1 MKIEILKENL
11 KKAINICERITKKT
25 ISLPVLANVLLKA
38 EGNFLELT
46 TTNLETTIRWWVLAK
61 IEKPGTLL
69 VGATFLS
76 NLVDLIAEQKIE
88 LRETNK
94 NLIITT
100 KNQDTQVQGQNPEEF
115 PIVPKIERETP
126 FQISVQQL
134 NAGLSQIVD
143 IPSPS
148 QIRPE
153 ISGIFF
159 SFKKDKLK
167 LVSTDSFRLGE
178 KVIDLGKEVGKD
190 TSFILPQEAG
200 RELMNII
207 SQRAGTITCFS
218 NTNQAVFELLME
230 ETSHPQINVISRLI
244 DGEYPNYQEIIPKK
258 FTTKIQIDKESL
270 QNQIKE
276 AGLFSGK
283 VSEVKITPLL
293 KEKKIKIFSQSP
305 EIGKNESSVPAK
317 IEGEQFEISF
327 NYRFLIDGLNNIKR
341 SEVILELSGEEGPGV
356 LRPVGDSS
364 YSYVLMPI
372 KAS

>member
-1 MKIEILKENL
+1 MKVEVLKENL

-25 ISLPVLANVLLKA
+25 ISLPVLTNVLLKA
-38 EGNFLELT
+38 EGNFLELI

-76 NLVDLIAEQKIE
+76 NLVDLITEQKIE
-88 LRETNK
+88 LKENNR

-115 PIVPKIERETP
+115 PIIPKIERETP
-126 FQISVQQL
+126 FQIPIRQL
-134 NAGLSQIVD
+134 DDGLSQIVD

-159 SFKKDKLK
+159 SFKKDKLR

-178 KVIDLGKEVGKD
+178 KVIDLGREVEKD
-190 TSFILPQEAG
+190 TSFILPQEAS
-200 RELMNII
+200 RELMNVI

-218 NTNQAVFELLME
+218 DANQAVFEFPME

-258 FTTKIQIDKESL
+258 FTTKIQIDRELL

-305 EIGKNESSVPAK
+305 EIGKNESYVPAK

-327 NYRFLIDGLNNIKR
+327 NYRFLIDGLNNIKS
-341 SEVILELSGEEGPGV
+341 SEIILELSGEEGPGV